1 VRVTIE
7 GSTWT
12 NQRGYGRFLREIV
25 SATLRLHTPHEF
37 TLVADTSLPAA
48 FALQGLT
55 VVRVPLRVAA
65 GRAASADG
73 HRSVRDLWTMS
84 RALTKPRSDGIFF
97 PTVYSYVPVW
107 TRVPVIVG
115 IHDVIAERLPSQV
128 FGARRARQ
136 LWSAKTWAAAR
147 QAARVM
153 TVSTHA
159 AGGVSR
165 ELGID
170 SSRIRIVGEA
180 PAAVFAPNADLAPG
194 RDALRSAGV
203 APDARFFLYVGGIA
217 PHKNLTAL
225 VDAVERLAGAPGA
238 GDLRLVI
245 VGDVEHDVFLSA
257 YPAVRARAGEGGG
270 RVIFTGRLE
279 DAAVAALMRLA
290 QALVLP
296 SFDEGF
302 GLPAIEAAA
311 CGGAVISTRHSAM
324 PEVLGD
330 AALYIDPYDPSSL
343 HSAMTQVL
351 ADGSLR
357 AALGVRA
364 AARARDWTWEAAA
377 RRLVGIFEELAP

>member
-1 VRVTIE
+1 MRVAIE
-7 GSTWT
+7 GTTWT
-12 NQRGYGRFLREIV
+12 NQRGYGRFLREIL
-25 SATLRLHTPHEF
+25 SAVLRLRTPHEF
-37 TLVADTSLPAA
+37 TLVADISLPGS
-48 FALQGLT
+48 FELEGLT
-55 VVRVPLRVAA
+55 VVRVPVRVAA
-65 GRAASADG
+65 GHAASADG
-73 HRSVRDLWTMS
+73 HRSARDLWAMS
-84 RALTKPRSDGIFF
+84 RALTQPRSDCIFF

-115 IHDVIAERLPSQV
+115 IHDVIADRLPSQV
-128 FGARRARQ
+128 FSARRAR
-136 LWSAKTWAAAR
+136 LFWAAKTWAAAR

-153 TVSTHA
+153 TVSAHA
-159 AGGVSR
+159 AAGVTR
-165 ELGID
+165 ELGVA

-180 PAAVFAPNADLAPG
+180 PAAVFTPDADLAPG
-194 RDALRSAGV
+194 RDALRAAGV

-225 VDAVERLAGAPGA
+225 VDAVERLARTPGT

-245 VGDVEHDVFLSA
+245 VGDFEHDVFLSA
-257 YPAVRARAGEGGG
+257 FPALRTRADEGEG

-279 DAAVAALMRLA
+279 DPTVAALMRLA

-311 CGGAVISTRHSAM
+311 CGGAVIATRHSAM
-324 PEVLGD
+324 PEVLAD

-343 HSAMTQVL
+343 HSAMTQIL
-351 ADGSLR
+351 ADGPLR

-377 RRLVGIFEELAP
+377 RRLVGIFEEVAP